1 MSETRITGI
10 VSVFNKQNI
19 PVSNYGKQEPDSD
32 IGFESFEFWVPIR
45 RPGGHNLAMKIEPP
59 VSAFGKEQIQNGIY
73 RPYLRPNAWIADLQD
88 QEPILTIDWEQV
100 QHIRKLV
107 LSFDTDWDYA
117 MESSLLGHTERIMPF
132 VVRSYQIY
140 DGDSNLLYTKRENH
154 QTRNVIVFEQ
164 QTKTKQLKL
173 VLQKP
178 DVQVP
183 VSLFGLSVYA
193 TD

>member
-1 MSETRITGI
+1 
-10 VSVFNKQNI
+10 
-19 PVSNYGKQEPDSD
+19 
-32 IGFESFEFWVPIR
+32 
-45 RPGGHNLAMKIEPP
+45 
-59 VSAFGKEQIQNGIY
+59 
-73 RPYLRPNAWIADLQD
+73 
-88 QEPILTIDWEQV
+88 
-100 QHIRKLV
+100 
-107 LSFDTDWDYA
+107 

-164 QTKTKQLKL
+164 QIKTKQLKL